1 MELNLK
7 DKVAVVTGGSK
18 GIGLAVARRLA
29 EEGAVV
35 VTGCRTLTDELAA
48 VRDELGVSVVPVDLA
63 TPGGPAELVA
73 AAADTHG
80 RLDVLVNN
88 NVGASEPGPTFAE
101 IDDDAWRRIFEVTFF
116 SAVRASRAA
125 IPSLITAGDGAAIV
139 AIGST
144 VARVPDPAIA
154 HYCAAK
160 AALANVSKSLAIELA
175 PHGVRVNLVSP
186 GPVRTP
192 FWTGPGGFA
201 HVYAEAAGTS
211 PERVVDEVVPADM
224 GILTGR
230 FGEADEVASVAL
242 FLASGLAANVTG
254 ADYVVDG
261 GLVRT
266 V

>member
-1 MELNLK
+1 MDLNLK

-18 GIGLAVARRLA
+18 GIGLAVSRRLA

-35 VTGCRTLTDELAA
+35 VAGCRTVTDELAT
-48 VRDELGVSVVPVDLA
+48 VRAELGVSVVPVDLA
-63 TPGGPAELVA
+63 TPDGPAELVA
-73 AAADTHG
+73 AAVDAHG
-80 RLDVLVNN
+80 RLDVLIN
-88 NVGASEPGPTFAE
+88 NVGASEPGPAFAE

-125 IPSLITAGDGAAIV
+125 IPSLISRDGAAIV
-139 AIGST
+139 NIGST
-144 VARVPDPAIA
+144 TARVPDPAIA

-175 PHGVRVNLVSP
+175 PHGVRVNMVSP

-192 FWTGPGGFA
+192 FWTAPGAFA
-201 HVYAEAAGTS
+201 DVFAEAAGTT
-211 PERVVDEVVPADM
+211 PERIVDEVAPMEM

-230 FGEADEVASVAL
+230 FSEADEVASAAL